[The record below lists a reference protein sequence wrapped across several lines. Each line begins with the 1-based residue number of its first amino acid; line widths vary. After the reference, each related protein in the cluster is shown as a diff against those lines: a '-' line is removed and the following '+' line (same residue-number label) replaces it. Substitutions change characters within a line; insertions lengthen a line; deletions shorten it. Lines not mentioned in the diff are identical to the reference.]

1 MNSSDYVVAIPSYGR
16 PDTIKNK
23 TIPTLIRGG
32 VPPEKI
38 HVHVRG
44 EDQHQEYLESLD
56 AETYGQLIK
65 YEAKPGAM
73 GFRNYLARAY
83 PVGSRVV
90 FCDDDLTRVVKM
102 IDEKTLE
109 DVPSLPDLFVESF
122 SALETLG
129 FNLWGIY
136 PVMNP
141 YFMKPKI
148 RVDLSFIIGTMYGV
162 IIRHDECELIGTN
175 DKDDYEKS
183 IKFYLRDGG
192 VLRLEYIA
200 VDTKYIGEP
209 GGMQEFRT
217 EETLSEGVKYLLE
230 KYPEFVTY
238 HVSPSR
244 GTPEV
249 RLKDKRTS
257 S

>member
-1 MNSSDYVVAIPSYGR
+1 MISHEYVVAIPSYGR

-23 TIPTLIRGG
+23 TIPTLLRGG
-32 VPPEKI
+32 VPSEKI

-44 EDQHQEYLESLD
+44 DEQYQEYFESLD
-56 AETYGQLIK
+56 PTTYGKLIK

-73 GFRNYLARAY
+73 GFRNYLVRAY
-83 PVGSRVV
+83 PVGSKVV
-90 FCDDDLTRVVKM
+90 FCDDDLTRVVRM
-102 IDEKTLE
+102 VNEKKTEEVLN
-109 DVPSLPDLFVESF
+109 LPELFSESF

-129 FNLWGIY
+129 FHLWGIY

-141 YFMKPKI
+141 YFMKQRI
-148 RVDLSFIIGTMYGV
+148 RVDLSFIMGTMYGV
-162 IIRHDECELIGTN
+162 VIRNDDCELIGTN

-183 IKFYLRDGG
+183 IKFYLKDGG

-200 VDTKYIGEP
+200 VDTKYAGEP
-209 GGMQEFRT
+209 GGMQDFRT

>member
-1 MNSSDYVVAIPSYGR
+1 MIDQDYVVAIPSYGR

-23 TIPTLIRGG
+23 TIPTLLRGG

-44 EDQHQEYLESLD
+44 DEQYQEYLESLD
-56 AETYGQLIK
+56 PTTYGKLIQ

-102 IDEKTLE
+102 INEKETE
-109 DVPSLPDLFVESF
+109 DVADLPSLFLESF
-122 SALETLG
+122 AALQTLG
-129 FNLWGIY
+129 FHLWGIY

-141 YFMKPKI
+141 YFMKQKI
-148 RVDLSFIIGTMYGV
+148 RVDLSFIMGTMYGV
-162 IIRHDECELIGTN
+162 IVRNDDCELIGTN

-200 VDTKYIGEP
+200 VDTNYIGEP

-217 EETLSEGVKYLLE
+217 EETLSRGVAYLLE

-238 HVSPSR
+238 RVSPSR

-249 RLKDKRTS
+249 RLKDKRVS